1 MGPLLEKARNSGSY
15 TSNSTTTLETIR
27 NMVRSRRFKVLVVR
41 LDELRGRLLPPKFS
55 QTGQYSAAQYDMAKA
70 YVLLVHAEVEA
81 FLEDRSREKAKKLE
95 KVWRT
100 KARRTKGLRR
110 LIQAHNIDSRHPWKP
125 IEWSTDRVQKALN
138 FYFGLINTNNG
149 IKELDIFKLFY
160 PLGVGYE
167 SLDATWLANMNS
179 FGVVR
184 GSFAHGSIKTH
195 QPVDPQNELNKVKQL
210 VKGLSRLD
218 RKIRDLG

>member
-110 LIQAHNIDSRHPWKP
+110 LIQAH
-125 IEWSTDRVQKALN
+125 
-138 FYFGLINTNNG
+138 
-149 IKELDIFKLFY
+149 IFRSC
-160 PLGVGYE
+160 P
-167 SLDATWLANMNS
+167 
-179 FGVVR
+179 R
-184 GSFAHGSIKTH
+184 
-195 QPVDPQNELNKVKQL
+195 
-210 VKGLSRLD
+210 
-218 RKIRDLG
+218 